1 MIIIII
7 LKNKDLLNTY
17 KNSTLLFFL
26 FSHILLQVIVLKK
39 VQVFLLNGIL
49 LTTTSLFMRTIG
61 LSFNVYISN
70 KIGTEAVGIY
80 QLIMSVYS
88 FAITL
93 ACSGIHLAATRI
105 VSEQLAYGFETGI
118 KKAMN
123 KCLFYSLSMGLFS
136 CFLLFTFSSFICS
149 YWLHGKI
156 STFPLEVLSFS
167 LPFLSMSSAMN
178 GYFSALRNVKKSVF
192 SQMVEQFLQMYLVSC
207 FLNFF
212 MPKGLDSACL
222 ALVLGSTLSEMCS
235 CFCLF
240 LLYIHDKR
248 KLKANLYQ
256 DTNYTK
262 QILKISF
269 PIAITSYIRSGLST
283 LKQILIPL
291 QLEKSGMSCEYAI
304 SRYGMIHGMVM
315 PLILF
320 PCTFINSFS
329 GLLIPEFSYM
339 QAKKSYRKMEIA
351 FEKIFKVSFM
361 FSFLILGIFWCFSQ
375 ELSSM
380 IYQEPEIAKF
390 VKILAPLIVL
400 MYIDSIVDSILKGL
414 DKQVIVMGIN
424 IVDLTVSIS
433 FIYFLLPSSGII
445 GYILVLYISE
455 ILNGLVSLWFLW
467 KETHFYF
474 DIANWLIKPFFSLLL
489 STFVFSILP
498 SISTS
503 SLIGICV
510 KILLFCVCYFL
521 FLYLFKAV
529 RKEDMKI

>member
-1 MIIIII
+1 M
-7 LKNKDLLNTY
+7 
-17 KNSTLLFFL
+17 
-26 FSHILLQVIVLKK
+26 KK

-49 LTTTSLFMRTIG
+49 LTVTSLLMRTIG

-93 ACSGIHLAATRI
+93 ACSGINLAATRI
-105 VSEQLAYGFETGI
+105 VSEQSAYGFETGI
-118 KKAMN
+118 KKAMK
-123 KCLFYSLSMGLFS
+123 KCLFYSLSMGLVS
-136 CFLLFTFSSFICS
+136 CFLLFTFSPVICS

-156 STFPLEVLSFS
+156 STFPLQILSFS
-167 LPFLSMSSAMN
+167 LPFLAMSSAMN

-192 SQMVEQFLQMYLVSC
+192 SQMLEQFLQMYLVSC

-212 MPKGLDSACL
+212 MPEGLDSACL
-222 ALVLGSTLSEMCS
+222 ALVLGSTLSEIAS
-235 CFCLF
+235 FLCLF
-240 LLYIHDKR
+240 VLYLHDKR

-256 DTNYTK
+256 DMNYTK
-262 QILKISF
+262 QILKVSF

-304 SRYGMIHGMVM
+304 SRYGMINGMVM

-339 QAKKSYRKMEIA
+339 QAKKSYHKMEIA
-351 FEKIFKVSFM
+351 FEKIFKVSFL
-361 FSFLILGIFWCFSQ
+361 FSFFTLGVFWCFSQ

-424 IVDLTVSIS
+424 ILDLVVSIS
-433 FIYFLLPSSGII
+433 FIYFLLPSSGIV
-445 GYILVLYISE
+445 GYIIVLYISE

-474 DIANWLIKPFFSLLL
+474 DIGNWLIKPLLSLLL
-489 STFVFSILP
+489 SSFALSILP
-498 SISTS
+498 PVS
-503 SLIGICV
+503 SSSFIGVGIE
-510 KILLFCVCYFL
+510 ILLFGVCYFL
-521 FLYLFKAV
+521 FLCLFKAIQ
-529 RKEDMKI
+529 KEDVKL